1 MALGT
6 NISGKLT
13 AVVTRQSDAGG
24 TASAIGEPMHEAI
37 PQAQS
42 PELLADHS
50 LEQWR
55 STRLADGNILWRHG
69 VSERFFWEKMGAAQ
83 IMCMRSRQKYTELES
98 ATQEM
103 HTQTLHISLLVGK

>member
-1 MALGT
+1 
-6 NISGKLT
+6 
-13 AVVTRQSDAGG
+13 
-24 TASAIGEPMHEAI
+24 MHEAI

-55 STRLADGNILWRHG
+55 NTRLADGNLLWRHG
-69 VSERFFWEKMGAAQ
+69 VSGSFFWEKMGAAQ
-83 IMCMRSRQKYTELES
+83 IMCMRSKLKYTELES

-103 HTQTLHISLLVGK
+103 HTKILHILLLVRNRSEVEIEPIIFHFVT